1 MENLNKLDEK
11 LNYKFYEYPFFLIRL
26 IKVFFVLS
34 RSGFFSLLLKL
45 NFFSNRITCLIKLI
59 ILVFER
65 KSFNNNNNISFS
77 QSLISLGP
85 GFIKLGQ
92 ALSTRPDI
100 FGKEITNKLIYLQDK
115 IIPFSSTLAK
125 KIIENELGLKLNEV
139 FNKFDENPIASAS
152 VAQVHR
158 GILKNGEE
166 VAIKILRPDIESKL
180 FFDFKFFY
188 WLSKQI
194 ELIAP
199 KLKRFKLSEMV
210 NIFATTSINEIDL
223 RLESSSA
230 TELSENFKN
239 FKNYKI
245 PKIYWEYTSKNLMIL
260 EYINGIKIDE
270 IAKNKNSKINILQ
283 LTKLASEIF
292 FLQVFRDGFFHADLH
307 PGNIIIDNEGRIVPL
322 DFGIMGRLTNKD
334 RKFLAELLMNLLD
347 KNFSSVTKLHSDYN
361 MLGKNV
367 SHELL
372 THEIRALTIPI
383 LDKPIGKISLASLL
397 GEILSLSNKF
407 DIEIQPKFCLLQKTM
422 VMAEG
427 MARQI
432 NPKANMWQLTRPL
445 VEKWIEENFDP
456 FNIIEDWIDK
466 NKKIIHNLPELFHK
480 IDKLIEKFLKN
491 K

>member
-1 MENLNKLDEK
+1 MENLNKVDEK
-11 LNYKFYEYPFFLIRL
+11 LNYKFYEYPYFLIRL
-26 IKVFFVLS
+26 TKIIFILS

-45 NFFSNRITCLIKLI
+45 NVFSNRTTFFIKLLI
-59 ILVFER
+59 FVFER
-65 KSFNNNNNISFS
+65 KDLNNKNKSFS
-77 QSLISLGP
+77 QSLIYLGP
-85 GFIKLGQ
+85 GFIKFGQ

-100 FGKEITNKLIYLQDK
+100 FGKEITKKLIYLQDK
-115 IIPFSSTLAK
+115 IAPFSSNLAK

-139 FNKFDENPIASAS
+139 FNRFNDKPIASAS
-152 VAQVHR
+152 VAQVHKA
-158 GILKNGEE
+158 ILKNGDE
-166 VAIKILRPDIESKL
+166 VAVKILRPNIESKL
-180 FFDFKFFY
+180 FSDFKFFF

-194 ELIAP
+194 ELIIP

-210 NIFATTSINEIDL
+210 NIFAMTSINEVDL

-230 TELSENFKN
+230 TELSENFID
-239 FKNYKI
+239 FKNYKV
-245 PKIYWEYTSKNLMIL
+245 PKIYWEFTSKNLMVL
-260 EYINGIKIDE
+260 EYINGIRIDE
-270 IAKNKNSKINILQ
+270 IGKNNNSKINILQ
-283 LTKLASEIF
+283 LTKQASEIF

-307 PGNIIIDNEGRIVPL
+307 PGNIILDDDGNIVPL
-322 DFGIMGRLTNKD
+322 DFGIMGRLSNKD

-347 KNFSSVTKLHSDYN
+347 KNFSLVTKLHSDYN

-367 SHELL
+367 SHEAL

-383 LDKPIGKISLASLL
+383 LDKPIGQISLASLL
-397 GEILSLSNKF
+397 GEILSLSNRF
-407 DIEIQPKFCLLQKTM
+407 DIEVQPKFCLLQKTM

-466 NKKIIHNLPELFHK
+466 NKKIINNFPEFFHK
-480 IDKLIEKFLKN
+480 IQKLIEKFLKT
-491 K
+491 